1 MTRREVFLLPAVVPE
16 LLVVAVAP
24 ADAVPVAIV
33 ISDNAVATTATAVS
47 CAAADELPVLARRV
61 FPLPPGDPP
70 PAERGGG

>member
-1 MTRREVFLLPAVVPE
+1 MLPAVVSE

-24 ADAVPVAIV
+24 ADAFPVAIV
-33 ISDNAVATTATAVS
+33 IGDNAVATTATAVC
-47 CAAADELPVLARRV
+47 CAVAEELPVLARGV